1 MARDGTWPK
10 LSLRSGCTTLATALA
25 LAYAVVAAIAWL
37 GFGLDALR
45 IVAGCSLVCGV
56 SAMVALLLTAL
67 TTATPNAG
75 AGTLGAMAVGM
86 GAPIAAAAIFGFSGW
101 LVVCF
106 EIALLFETLVA
117 VSVVARYRTP
127 VVGRASQS
135 S

>member
-1 MARDGTWPK
+1 
-10 LSLRSGCTTLATALA
+10 
-25 LAYAVVAAIAWL
+25 
-37 GFGLDALR
+37 
-45 IVAGCSLVCGV
+45 
-56 SAMVALLLTAL
+56 MVALLLTAL
-67 TTATPNAG
+67 TTATLNAG

-101 LVVCF
+101 LLICF
-106 EIALLFETLVA
+106 EIALLFETLAA